1 MLIVALLS
9 ALLLVALMG
18 CLYFYTLNKRISKA
32 CNVHEHQTAKL
43 SIENKG
49 LHSEIEGLHSFI
61 NRLQNELTHSNSL
74 LTQEIREQV
83 KTQEELIASTRR
95 ADEADLLKSNFLAN
109 MSHEIRTP
117 MNGILGFAQLLREED
132 IDDEKRDRYIDIIYH
147 NGTMLVNLIDDIM
160 DISKIEAGQLAINK
174 ANCNLDD
181 LMFELYTFFN
191 EVKFKQEKEHISIR
205 LVDFNEDEVNIV
217 QTDGHRLRQIM
228 SNLLSNA
235 LKFTEKGTVEFGYQ
249 NNLDQNQIKF
259 YVRDSGIGIPKDKR
273 DIIFD
278 QFRQVHEGSTRKYG
292 GTGIGLFISKHI
304 VGLLGGSIWVESEIN
319 VGSTFYFTIPYQHK
333 GLLANNVT
341 LYQSSSKKYDWSN
354 KVILVAEDVELNYK
368 LISSALIGTNAS
380 IMWARNGEEAVEMCE
395 KNPSINLVL
404 MDIQMPKMDGYDA
417 TKAIKRSKPSMPIIA
432 QTAYAM
438 PNDNIKCMEVGC
450 SDYIAKPLNTN
461 ILLEKIEKHML

>member
-1 MLIVALLS
+1 MSIQVLLFALS
-9 ALLLVALMG
+9 IIALGG
-18 CLYFYTLNKRISKA
+18 CVYFYTQLNKFKKT
-32 CNVHEHQTAKL
+32 CAKQDQL
-43 SIENKG
+43 SIKLTIENKG
-49 LHSEIEGLHSFI
+49 LNSEIEALHSFI
-61 NRLQNELTHSNSL
+61 NKLQNELTYSNNL
-74 LTQEIREQV
+74 LTQEIQEQV
-83 KTQEELIASTRR
+83 KTREELVLATRR

-228 SNLLSNA
+228 TNLLSNA

-249 NNLDQNQIKF
+249 NQPENNQIKF
-259 YVRDSGIGIPKDKR
+259 YVRDSGIGIPQDKLN
-273 DIIFD
+273 IIFD
-278 QFRQVHEGSTRKYG
+278 RFRQVYEGSTRKYG

-304 VGLLGGSIWVESEIN
+304 IDLLGGTIWVESEPN
-319 VGSTFYFTIPYQHK
+319 SGSTFFFTIPYQNR
-333 GLLANNVT
+333 GALSDNVT
-341 LYQSSSKKYDWSN
+341 LYQNTSKQYDWSN

-368 LISSALIGTNAS
+368 LISSALLGTKANVL
-380 IMWARNGEEAVEMCE
+380 WAKNGEEAVEICE
-395 KNPSINLVL
+395 NNPNINVVL

-450 SDYIAKPLNTN
+450 NDYIAKPLNTN